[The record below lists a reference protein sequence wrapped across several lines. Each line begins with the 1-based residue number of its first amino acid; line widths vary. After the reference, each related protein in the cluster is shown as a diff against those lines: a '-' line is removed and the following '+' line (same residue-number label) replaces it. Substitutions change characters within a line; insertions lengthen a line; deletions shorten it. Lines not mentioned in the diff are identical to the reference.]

1 MLGGLDSGYC
11 LGRDCQKYEEK
22 ETKVCMEST
31 HRTIRIV
38 QSQQMGTIVS
48 VPDGEK
54 KVEVQEQITSTT
66 AQVVRRYA
74 LCDL

>member
-22 ETKVCMEST
+22 ETKVCMT
-31 HRTIRIV
+31 FTNRTISIV
-38 QSQQMGTIVS
+38 QFKQMGTIVS

-66 AQVVRRYA
+66 AQVVRR
-74 LCDL
+74 